1 MVGEPGDELGPD
13 PAVGS
18 SANLRRGQLGAAQR
32 AGEVQVVEPAFEA
45 LTVEDVAAGEAPDAV
60 PVGQAAEAHRAL
72 RPPALPSRRAGGEGE
87 GPVGGEVVGEDDEAG
102 ESGSD
107 GRLGVGVGVG
117 VGVSG
122 GGGEGEGEEAEEEGA
137 EVGYGGG
144 GRGEEE
150 ERDGVAGDV
159 VEMVGEPH
167 STPYFPLMKPC
178 IEDL

>member
-1 MVGEPGDELGPD
+1 MVGEPGDKLGPD
-13 PAVGS
+13 PAVGGG
-18 SANLRRGQLGAAQR
+18 AELRRGQLGAAQR

-60 PVGQAAEAHRAL
+60 PVGQAAEAHCAL
-72 RPPALPSRRAGGEGE
+72 RLPALPSRRAGGEGE
-87 GPVGGEVVGEDDEAG
+87 GPVGGEVVSEDDEAG

-117 VGVSG
+117 VGG
-122 GGGEGEGEEAEEEGA
+122 GGGEGVGEEAEEEGA
-137 EVGYGGG
+137 EVGDGGG

-167 STPYFPLMKPC
+167 STPYFPLPKRC